1 MRSFFCRSG
10 LFGTLLPICHTA
22 ARRREAYATQCLIF
36 GLSMTDYPN
45 SGGRELPLPKGTA
58 TETEAHVKQRHWLL
72 GLLALVVGVGALIG
86 GSSAYWAR
94 RGPKAPTEIFGGVAY
109 GCKRLDTTSEG
120 SGMLHWVRINLAA
133 PGIELYVTPLDP
145 AAVAQ
150 GWQYRLR
157 RIEDVVDSEHL
168 AVAING
174 ALFASNPRWRPR
186 ISGDLANGVE
196 TVVADHVVSHVWEHT
211 YLLWFDEELMP
222 HLRPSKPPTA
232 AELNMAKWGIGG
244 QAVWLWDGKV
254 WPGSDRTAD
263 SRTAVAVD
271 RPQKLLFLAVG
282 ENISPRLMLQELAD
296 LGAKDG
302 MLLDGG
308 GSSSMAVGKEAAGIS
323 AGVLYGG
330 WRPVATHFGVRAR
343 PTQLRK

>member
-1 MRSFFCRSG
+1 MRSFFCKSG
-10 LFGTLLPICHTA
+10 LFGALLPICHTA
-22 ARRREAYATQCLIF
+22 KRRREVYATQCLIF

-45 SGGRELPLPKGTA
+45 SGGRELRLPKGA
-58 TETEAHVKQRHWLL
+58 PTETKAHVKQRQWLL
-72 GLLALVVGVGALIG
+72 AFLAIVVGVGALIG
-86 GSSAYWAR
+86 GSLAYWGHR
-94 RGPKAPTEIFGGVAY
+94 RPQAPTEIFEGIAY
-109 GCKRLDTTSEG
+109 GRKRLDTTSEG
-120 SGMLHWVRINLAA
+120 SGLLHWVRVNLAA

-150 GWQYRLR
+150 GSQYRLR
-157 RIEDVVDSEHL
+157 RIGHVVDREHL

-174 ALFASNPRWRPR
+174 ALFASNSGWRPR
-186 ISGDLANGVE
+186 MSGDLAKGVE

-211 YLLWFDEELMP
+211 YLLWFDEQLTP

-254 WPGSDRTAD
+254 WPGSSRNPD

-271 RPQKLLFLAVG
+271 RPRKLLFLAVG
-282 ENISPRLMLQELAD
+282 ENISPHLMLQELAD

-308 GSSSMAVGKEAAGIS
+308 GSSSMAIGKEPAGIS

-330 WRPVATHFGVRAR
+330 WRPVATHFGIRAR
-343 PTQLRK
+343 PAQLRK